1 MAQSVKS
8 SPFYADPED
17 ELPVSVQLN
26 WRLRSLITSGR
37 LAIGE
42 RLPSVRQLAEW
53 SGVNVNTARAVYE
66 ALEDDGLVISRHGLG
81 TFVSAGAAADEA
93 VERIAARA
101 IADATEAG
109 VDPRDVVAATW
120 ACADLSEPGAGRDA
134 EAVGVG
140 NLDLEALTEADE
152 LPVRGELRRQIG
164 RLEAELAHFWQDLPA
179 DERGLAAPRS
189 DPHLSNAA
197 ELELVR
203 DELMKQLR
211 KARALTARR
220 AAREFRSRER
230 LEAMT
235 AEPAVHRW
243 ESVSDVE
250 MGEPGC
256 RTYRVAPR
264 LGPLGALMSWWQV
277 KVSGGCPL
285 AAAA

>member
-1 MAQSVKS
+1 MAQSLEH
-8 SPFYADPED
+8 SPFYADPKD

-37 LAIGE
+37 LEIGE

-101 IADATEAG
+101 IADAAEAG
-109 VDPRDVVAATW
+109 IDSRDVVAATW
-120 ACADLSEPGAGRDA
+120 ACADLSEPEPGSDV
-134 EAVGVG
+134 EADGVV
-140 NLDLEALTEADE
+140 DLEALTEADE

-211 KARALTARR
+211 KARALTAKR

-235 AEPAVHRW
+235 AEPAAHRW
-243 ESVSDVE
+243 ESVSDAE